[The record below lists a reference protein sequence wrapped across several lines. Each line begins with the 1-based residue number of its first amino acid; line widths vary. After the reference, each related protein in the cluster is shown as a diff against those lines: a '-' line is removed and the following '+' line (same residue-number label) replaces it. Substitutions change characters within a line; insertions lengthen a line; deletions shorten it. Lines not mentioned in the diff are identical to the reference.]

1 MRWLALYARSRQVAV
16 PILAL
21 VLGTALLLGL
31 SRWLWDGRVGIP
43 SMIIVMTLGLA
54 AASPG
59 LAGSD
64 HDLDRTASFSWPPR
78 RATHL
83 IGLGVVTTGL
93 SLAIN
98 ATLDSG
104 LPAGVILR
112 DVAGQVGLLG
122 LGVAL
127 IGGSFGWCLPF
138 LFMVLAQVPG
148 MSEVPVA
155 GWLVQ
160 PADTVS
166 ATLTAAAA
174 VTAGLLS
181 YLTFGP
187 RRTWA

>member
-1 MRWLALYARSRQVAV
+1 MRWPTLYARSRQLAV
-16 PILAL
+16 PVVAL
-21 VLGTALLLGL
+21 VLGAALLLGL
-31 SRWLWDGRVGIP
+31 SRWLWDGRIGIL
-43 SMIIVMTLGLA
+43 SMIIVMTLGVA

-59 LAGSD
+59 LAGFD

-78 RATHL
+78 RAMHL

-93 SLAIN
+93 SLAVN
-98 ATLDSG
+98 ATLGSG
-104 LPAGVILR
+104 LPTGVVLR

-122 LGVAL
+122 LGAAL
-127 IGGSFGWCLPF
+127 IGGSFGWSLPF

-148 MSEVPVA
+148 MSDVPVA

-166 ATLTAAAA
+166 ATLTAAVA